1 QAEAGHRD
9 EAWQASRGRNAAA
22 AQGQAAELLRVYER
36 HRQFAARFRFDG
48 AGHRALRSR
57 RHSCPPMT
65 GAVLLDTCAIIFF
78 MRSQR
83 ISKAAMAAVESA
95 STAQSILISA
105 ISAWEVGLIER
116 KAPCSFT
123 PDAKSWFAQM
133 LTHPGATLTPLTPE

>member
-1 QAEAGHRD
+1 
-9 EAWQASRGRNAAA
+9 
-22 AQGQAAELLRVYER
+22 
-36 HRQFAARFRFDG
+36 
-48 AGHRALRSR
+48 
-57 RHSCPPMT
+57 MT

-116 KAPCSFT
+116 KAPGSFT

-133 LTHPGATLTPLTPE
+133 LTHPGATLTPLTPEIAVNSSHLPGTLHNDPADRLLIATARALGVPIVTRDAKILGYGRAGHVKTIAC